1 MKKQNVVESPEHLF
15 GFILRARILI
25 VGREILARSKSSL
38 QFILITED
46 ISENSRNE
54 ILEDYRHY
62 PVVQHYTMQAL
73 EQSFGIHGT
82 RVVGFKKS
90 GLAQSLYAALKAY
103 RINKPCN

>member
-1 MKKQNVVESPEHLF
+1 MKKQIAVESPEALF

-25 VGREILARSKSSL
+25 VGRDILARSKSSL

-46 ISENSRNE
+46 ISENSRQE

-62 PVVQHYTMQAL
+62 PVVQHYTMQEL
-73 EQSFGIHGT
+73 EKSFGFQGT